1 MHAAARPQED
11 VEMILDQF
19 RNRHRS
25 VAEALDSVAALTRRA
40 GLSGRQAIVWA
51 CVLVPVVVAAVAASI
66 WLWNQFSY
74 GSLDR
79 HGRIALAIGVIASLG
94 LGIGLMGL
102 VFYSSH
108 HGYDQGTRRP

>member
-1 MHAAARPQED
+1 
-11 VEMILDQF
+11 MILDQF

-25 VAEALDSVAALTRRA
+25 VARALDRVAALIRRG
-40 GLSGRQAIVWA
+40 GLSGRQAIVSA

-66 WLWNQFSY
+66 WLQDQFSCA
-74 GSLDR
+74 SLDR

-108 HGYDQGTRRP
+108 HGYDEGTRRP